1 MRKPSWHLD
10 AVIGHHTLVAICT
23 PNPGRLEGPLVW
35 AIHSGAS
42 LKRETGTET

>member
-42 LKRETGTET
+42 